1 MLITAVEQYTKGKFK
16 IYLDGQFAFVLYK
29 GELRRFDIDVGN
41 ELQEEDYLEIMNE
54 IILKRAK
61 RRTLYLLKDMSRTE
75 QQIRN
80 KLNEGCYPKD
90 IIEKAIDYA
99 KSFNYI
105 NDELYAR
112 NYVEYKSVSKSRR
125 AIVSE
130 LSQKGVSKE
139 IIERIYAKAEPNEEE
154 AIIKAIEKRRIDL
167 NSADKTQMNK
177 LYMFLN
183 RKGFRYDDI
192 ERAVRKMKGQ
202 DQF

>member
-29 GELRRFDIDVGN
+29 GELRRFNIDADN
-41 ELQEEDYLEIMNE
+41 ELSEEDYIEIMNE

-80 KLNEGCYPKD
+80 KLNEGYYPKD
-90 IIEKAIDYA
+90 IIESAIAYA

-105 NDELYAR
+105 NDELYAK
-112 NYVEYKSVSKSRR
+112 NYIEYKAKAKSRR
-125 AIVSE
+125 AIISE
-130 LSQKGVSKE
+130 LSQRGVSKE
-139 IIERIYAKAEPNEEE
+139 IIAKVYEEAEPNEEE
-154 AIIKAIEKRRIDL
+154 AIIKAVKKRRIDL
-167 NSADKTQMNK
+167 NSADKAEMNK

-192 ERAVRKMKGQ
+192 ERAIRKIKEE
-202 DQF
+202 DLL